1 LTSTFEGFRSQSPCA
16 LVLDRPDTDTALNP
30 RKKSNQNGRHFRFD
44 FGGVSHLPKFIQT
57 STRYRQL
64 KNYMKTPRWFTRN
77 RVQSHLRIPTAV
89 TLVAAAVVSAI
100 ASFNPNSPDP
110 RLTNDAPGL
119 GGYVSDYTL
128 VTGQLYTDPVLT
140 ACSQS
145 RGRQNEPAV
154 AVDPRNTQVIVGS
167 SNDYCGV
174 FAMDG
179 TFIGLGDVWLG
190 YYRSEDGGLS
200 FKSSL
205 VPGYQGDAS
214 PYAARA
220 HVRTADSGDPVL
232 AWDNHGRLFAG
243 SESSTNPEKPTQT
256 SGDVWVA
263 TYENPAGSGGAT
275 LNDGKEFVT
284 SVDVAQGSAAFV
296 GKFHDKTAIEVDRTG
311 GACDGNVYFAWA
323 RFTGGGSN
331 GFNSSIYFVRSTD
344 HGRTFSSPMKLS
356 QTVHDIQFP
365 DIAVTGNGHVYVT
378 YREFADV
385 RSNTTT
391 DAIAYN
397 TSTDCGASF
406 SQPQQV
412 LTFEPYDPTD
422 ISVGGGVAGE
432 CGDFASACVS
442 GYTFMRGGTQIRS
455 TADQS
460 DKMHDYLYVVYDP
473 SIPGTEVP
481 SGTTYGS
488 ITSEDLPDKYHQ
500 NVGSQ
505 SGIYFFRLDG
515 ATGVHTPP
523 QLIDPQATGLQRFPD
538 ISVDAGSMHA
548 IWWDSRNDPCYDPA
562 RPLGNCSDKKTVASL
577 DAFAASGSAATL
589 VWSPSVRLSPVASN
603 PNYEQFSGRT
613 VPFGGDYLYISSV
626 GAFSYGVWTDW
637 RDVVPGL
644 DPREG
649 GDNDADSADVRQ
661 CRVQNPDGSFGADT
675 CPWAGGLDQNIYGS
689 TTP

>member
-1 LTSTFEGFRSQSPCA
+1 
-16 LVLDRPDTDTALNP
+16 
-30 RKKSNQNGRHFRFD
+30 
-44 FGGVSHLPKFIQT
+44 
-57 STRYRQL
+57 
-64 KNYMKTPRWFTRN
+64 MKTPRWFTRN
-77 RVQSHLRIPTAV
+77 HLSSLRVPAAI
-89 TLVAAAVVSAI
+89 TLIAAAVAGGVASA
-100 ASFNPNSPDP
+100 FNPDPPDP
-110 RLTNDAPGL
+110 RLTNDNGAN

-128 VTGQLYTDPVLT
+128 VTGIPYTDAVLT

-174 FAMDG
+174 FAADG

-190 YYRSEDGGLS
+190 YYRSEDGGAN
-200 FKSSL
+200 FTSSL
-205 VPGYQGDAS
+205 VPGYQGDQS
-214 PYAARA
+214 LYAARA

-243 SESSTNPEKPTQT
+243 SESSSDPEGTAKTF
-256 SGDVWVA
+256 GDVWVG
-263 TYENPAGSGGAT
+263 TYENPDGENGAT
-275 LNDGKEFVT
+275 MKDGREFVT
-284 SVDVAQGSAAFV
+284 SVDVAEGSAAPNLL

-311 GACDGNVYFAWA
+311 GQCDGNVYFAWA
-323 RFTGGGSN
+323 RFTGNGPS

-365 DIAVTGNGHVYVT
+365 DIAVTGDGHVYVT
-378 YREFADV
+378 YRQFADV
-385 RSNTTT
+385 RSNSAT

-397 TSTDCGASF
+397 ASTDCGATF
-406 SQPQQV
+406 SQPRQI

-422 ISVGGGVAGE
+422 ISVGGGVTGE
-432 CGDFASACVS
+432 CGDFASSCVS

-460 DKMHDYLYVVYDP
+460 DKMHDYLYIVYDP
-473 SIPGTEVP
+473 SIPGTELP

-488 ITSEDLPDKYHQ
+488 VTSEDLPDKYHQ

-515 ATGVHTPP
+515 ATGAHTTPA
-523 QLIDPQATGLQRFPD
+523 LIDPQTTGLQRFPD
-538 ISVDAGSMHA
+538 ISVDAGSIHA
-548 IWWDSRNDPCYDPA
+548 LWWDSRNDSCYSPA
-562 RPLGNCSDKKTVASL
+562 RPIGNCSDKSTVPTL
-577 DAFAASGSAATL
+577 DVFAATAPTSTLTWSSSTQLTNAT
-589 VWSPSVRLSPVASN
+589 SN
-603 PNYEQFSGRT
+603 PNWEQFSGRT

-626 GAFSYGVWTDW
+626 GTFSYGVWTDW
-637 RDVVPGL
+637 RDVVAGS

-649 GDNDADSADVRQ
+649 GDNDADSADVKQ

-675 CPWAGGLDQNIYGS
+675 CPYLGGLDQNIYGS